1 MILNAYTI
9 VMLFIAIL
17 TGILAVP
24 LGFFSFSIYK
34 KWGSQLYDE
43 EKNAIV
49 NRAYL
54 LLLMAVV
61 ILFIKLLSWPFF
73 YATLK
78 ATFRAYTAQCAY
90 SELQEFS
97 LT

>member
-43 EKNAIV
+43 EK
-49 NRAYL
+49 
-54 LLLMAVV
+54 
-61 ILFIKLLSWPFF
+61 
-73 YATLK
+73 TL
-78 ATFRAYTAQCAY
+78 
-90 SELQEFS
+90 
-97 LT
+97 